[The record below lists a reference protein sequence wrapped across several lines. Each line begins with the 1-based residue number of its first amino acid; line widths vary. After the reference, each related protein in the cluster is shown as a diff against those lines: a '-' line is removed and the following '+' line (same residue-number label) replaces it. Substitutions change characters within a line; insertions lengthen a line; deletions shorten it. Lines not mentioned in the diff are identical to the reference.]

1 MPSDYPRKPPPPASD
16 DLSGQLRR
24 GALFV
29 TIFALVWAF
38 FPEAYGLSGFSALI
52 AGTCLLTGMCE
63 LLRARSA

>member
-29 TIFALVWAF
+29 IIFALVWVL
-38 FPEAYGLSGFSALI
+38 FPEAHGLSGFSALM
-52 AGTCLLTGMCE
+52 AGTCLLTGVCE